1 MNSYR
6 SLTEIKQLR
15 KKFGLSQTQLA
26 RLASVSQSLIA
37 KIEAGRIDPTF
48 TKTLS
53 IFAALDTLR
62 KEKEKK
68 AVDVM
73 SKRIISLS
81 PDNSIK
87 DAIKKMR
94 KHQISQ
100 LPVIEGSTVMGIV
113 TESVLLDALLAEKQH
128 ANLADLMDE
137 APPTISMDT
146 SVRLV
151 SNMLAHVPFIIVAK
165 KGELKGVITKAD
177 VLSLLA

>member
-48 TKTLS
+48 TKTQS
-53 IFAALDTLR
+53 IFAALDTLWQ
-62 KEKEKK
+62 EKEKK
-68 AVDVM
+68 ASDVM
-73 SKRIISLS
+73 SKKIISLS
-81 PDNSIK
+81 PNGFIK
-87 DAIKKMR
+87 DAIVKMR

-100 LPVIEGSTVMGIV
+100 LPVIDGNTVMGV
-113 TESVLLDALLAEKQH
+113 VSESVLLDALLEGKQH
-128 ANLADLMDE
+128 ANLADLMDD
-137 APPTISMDT
+137 APPTISTDT
-146 SVRLV
+146 SIRLV
-151 SNMLAHVPFIIVAK
+151 SNMLAHVPFIMVAK